1 MDDDTDDSPKAAG
14 VPPSPEIGKDKPN
27 DPGVTFDELVD
38 RLVALPLSK
47 QDSKFAA
54 VFLCLYR
61 KFATPAR
68 LLSAVITR
76 FDRMEASPVALLTR
90 LADQLR
96 VLNITAQWLSEY
108 PGDFARPKTRRRLR
122 DFIAALENNKVFAF
136 AAKEM
141 NSFLE
146 SFVDDADTGWA
157 FDDDDDKSENVETFL
172 DTSVQSS
179 PATLVAKT
187 SIDSLNN
194 MSSLDLSEENPE
206 FSSENSTTSGASSVY
221 RAGNISS
228 QSFLTLMTVET
239 AQQLAQGL
247 ELIPR
252 TILSKSQ
259 WRLFM
264 EIPEEEFAREVTR
277 IDWIMYSS
285 FRPRELVR
293 HASMSREEK
302 EKAKGLENVNRMIK
316 EFNHLAFFVAS
327 MILLRDK
334 PSHRAKAMEKF
345 MNISGVSTSQ
355 LTTVLPPIWLT

>member
-1 MDDDTDDSPKAAG
+1 MEDEADDSPKTTGA
-14 VPPSPEIGKDKPN
+14 PPSPEIGKDKSN
-27 DPGVTFDELVD
+27 NSGVTFGELVD
-38 RLVALPLSK
+38 RLVALPFSK

-76 FDRMEASPVALLTR
+76 FDQIEVSSAALLTR
-90 LADQLR
+90 TADQLR
-96 VLNITAQWLSEY
+96 VLNIMAQWVSEY
-108 PGDFARPKTRRRLR
+108 PGDFARPRTRKRLT
-122 DFIAALENNKVFAF
+122 DFIASLETNKVFAF

-146 SFVDDADTGWA
+146 SFADDPDIGWA
-157 FDDDDDKSENVETFL
+157 FDDDYDKSENLETFL

-179 PATLVAKT
+179 PATLVAQL
-187 SIDSLNN
+187 SADSLTN
-194 MSSLDLSEENPE
+194 MSSLDLGEENPE
-206 FSSENSTTSGASSVY
+206 FSSEYSTVSGASSVY
-221 RAGNISS
+221 RATNISS

-239 AQQLAQGL
+239 AQQLAHGL
-247 ELIPR
+247 ELVPR
-252 TILSKSQ
+252 TMLSKSQ

-293 HASMSREEK
+293 HASISMEDK
-302 EKAKGLENVNRMIK
+302 DKAKGLENVNRMIK

-327 MILLRDK
+327 MVLLRDK

-345 MNISGVSTSQ
+345 MNISWVSTSCE
-355 LTTVLPPIWLT
+355 LRFRLL